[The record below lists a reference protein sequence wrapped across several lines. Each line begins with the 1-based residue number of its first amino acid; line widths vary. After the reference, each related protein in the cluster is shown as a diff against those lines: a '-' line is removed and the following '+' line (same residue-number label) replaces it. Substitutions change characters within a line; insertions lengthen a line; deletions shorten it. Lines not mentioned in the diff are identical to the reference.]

1 MGASTLLIWMGA
13 TSAQE
18 KAYLEQWR
26 KRRLAEERHEG
37 EYLEQLERDAEEE
50 QCETEEASQAQ
61 PAVA

>member
-1 MGASTLLIWMGA
+1 MGA

-50 QCETEEASQAQ
+50 QRETEEASQAQ